1 MTRQLFW
8 MFAGCLIVVACPVLA
23 QDKAKPK
30 VTFQDQAQAIFKSRC
45 NSCHNA
51 DKQKGGLNLET
62 YATAIAGGSS
72 GKVIEPG
79 DPEGSTLLG
88 LIMQTDE
95 PKMPPMSAKIPE
107 AEIAIIRLWIE
118 GGALD
123 TSGSKVAMKVKP
135 KFEFKVDPNSIGK
148 PSGEPAMPVAGLSTE
163 PIVVSSKSTAIT
175 ALATSP
181 WAPLVA
187 VGSHKQV
194 LIYHAEEGRLIAVLP
209 FPEGF
214 VYSLKFSRNGDLLLA
229 GGGRGGQSGLA
240 VAWNVKTGKRVFE
253 VGKEYDAVLAADI
266 SPDHGL
272 VAIGGPSKVVRVY
285 STADGQLQF
294 EMKKHTEWVT
304 SLEFSPDGVLLASGD
319 RNGGLI
325 VWEGQTGREFYDLR
339 GHSAMITDV
348 AWRLDSNV
356 LGSASEDGS
365 IRLWEMENGTQI
377 KTWGAHG
384 GGVASVAF
392 AKDGRIITTGRD
404 RVTRLWDANGGK
416 QRDFEAFADLAL
428 DARATFDGTK
438 VIGADYN
445 GELREWSMADGARVM
460 TLASNPLPVV
470 QRIVGVKTQLV
481 QVNSQVDQVTKE
493 IAAIEKPAV
502 AQVATLQAVQAK
514 MAPLQTALAQ
524 STATM
529 KSAETVLAAATAAE
543 VKAQADLSS
552 VASQV
557 TTAQAAKKAAE
568 EALAKAMAVNTASIQ
583 SVEASRA
590 AITATAMEKTKIDQA
605 LAEVTAAL
613 AKAPNRAEVGK
624 LTAKLNDLV
633 IQSVSKTTALAAVAI
648 TQAQRLS
655 ESEAAVVALAAAQ
668 KAATESPVKIMTA
681 QSAMPPAQSNL
692 QKATAAKVQSV
703 KVLEAAKV
711 AVVAATNVVN
721 GVKPELD
728 KAIAAKTAADVAIAA
743 KKADLA
749 KVAGRKKALD
759 FEAKALEDELKA
771 KPASKTNVATTAVL
785 K

>member
-1 MTRQLFW
+1 MIRQLLW
-8 MFAGCLIVVACPVLA
+8 MFAGCLVVVATPA
-23 QDKAKPK
+23 IGQDKAKTK
-30 VTFQDQAQAIFKSRC
+30 VTFQDQAQAVFRSRC

-51 DKQKGGLNLET
+51 DKQKGGLNLES

-79 DPEGSTLLG
+79 DAEGSSLLG

-95 PKMPPMSAKIPE
+95 PKMPPNSPKIPD
-107 AEIAIIRLWIE
+107 AEIEIIRQWIA

-123 TSGSKVAMKVKP
+123 SAGSTMAVKAKP
-135 KFEFKVDPNSIGK
+135 KFEFKLDPNSLGK
-148 PSGEPAMPVAGLSTE
+148 PSGEPAMPVLGLSTE
-163 PIVVSSKSTAIT
+163 PVVVSSKATAIT

-181 WAPLVA
+181 WAPILA

-194 LIYHAEEGRLIAVLP
+194 LIYHAEEGRLMAVLP

-266 SPDHGL
+266 SPDHGM
-272 VAIGGPSKVVRVY
+272 VAIGGPSKMVKVFN
-285 STADGQLQF
+285 TADGQLLF

-304 SLEFSPDGVLLASGD
+304 SIEFSPDGVLLATGD

-404 RVTRLWDANGGK
+404 RVTRLWDTNGGK
-416 QRDFEAFADLAL
+416 QRDFEAFTDLAL

-445 GELREWSMADGARVM
+445 GELREWSMVDGARIM

-493 IAAIEKPAV
+493 IAAIEKPAM
-502 AQVATLQAVQAK
+502 AQVAALQAVQAK

-524 STATM
+524 TTATM

-568 EALAKAMAVNTASIQ
+568 EALVKAMAVNTASIQ

-590 AITATAMEKTKIDQA
+590 AITATALEKTKIDQA
-605 LAEVTAAL
+605 LAEVD
-613 AKAPNRAEVGK
+613 K

-648 TQAQRLS
+648 TQAQKLS

-692 QKATAAKVQSV
+692 QKATAAKVEAV
-703 KVLEAAKV
+703 KVLEASKV
-711 AVVAATNVVN
+711 AVAGATNAVN

-771 KPASKTNVATTAVL
+771 KPASKTNVATTAA

>member
-1 MTRQLFW
+1 MIRQLLW
-8 MFAGCLIVVACPVLA
+8 MFAGCLVVVATPA
-23 QDKAKPK
+23 IGQDKAKTK
-30 VTFQDQAQAIFKSRC
+30 VTFQDQAQAVFRSRC

-51 DKQKGGLNLET
+51 DKQKGGLNLES

-79 DPEGSTLLG
+79 DAEGSSLLG

-95 PKMPPMSAKIPE
+95 PKMPPNSPKIPD
-107 AEIAIIRLWIE
+107 AEIEIIRQWIA

-123 TSGSKVAMKVKP
+123 SAGSTMAVKAKP
-135 KFEFKVDPNSIGK
+135 KFEFKLDPNSLGK
-148 PSGEPAMPVAGLSTE
+148 PSGEPAMPVLGLSTE
-163 PIVVSSKSTAIT
+163 PVVVSSKATAIT

-181 WAPLVA
+181 WAPILA

-194 LIYHAEEGRLIAVLP
+194 LIYHAEEGRLMAVLP

-266 SPDHGL
+266 SPDHGM
-272 VAIGGPSKVVRVY
+272 VAIGGPSKMVKVFN
-285 STADGQLQF
+285 TADGQLLF

-304 SLEFSPDGVLLASGD
+304 SIEFSPDGVLLATGD

-339 GHSAMITDV
+339 GHSAMVTDV

-356 LGSASEDGS
+356 LGSTSEDGS

-392 AKDGRIITTGRD
+392 AKDGRIISTGRD

-416 QRDFEAFADLAL
+416 QRDFEAFTDLAL

-445 GELREWSMADGARVM
+445 GELREWSMVDGARIM

-470 QRIVGVKTQLV
+470 QRIVGVKAQLV

-493 IAAIEKPAV
+493 ITAIEMPAM
-502 AQVATLQAVQAK
+502 AQVAALQSVQAK
-514 MAPLQTALAQ
+514 MAPLQTTLAQ
-524 STATM
+524 TTATM
-529 KSAETVLAAATAAE
+529 KTAETALVAATAAE
-543 VKAQADLSS
+543 VKAQADLSA

-568 EALAKAMAVNTASIQ
+568 EALAKALATSTASVQ
-583 SVEASRA
+583 AVEASRA
-590 AITATAMEKTKIDQA
+590 AITATALEKTKIDQA

-613 AKAPNRAEVGK
+613 AKAPNRSEVDK

-648 TQAQRLS
+648 TQAQKLS

-681 QSAMPPAQSNL
+681 QSAMPPAQSNV
-692 QKATAAKVQSV
+692 QKATAVKVEAA
-703 KVLEAAKV
+703 KVLEASKV
-711 AVVAATNVVN
+711 ALAAATNAVN

-749 KVAGRKKALD
+749 KVAGRKKALE

-771 KPASKTNVATTAVL
+771 KPVAKTNVATTAA